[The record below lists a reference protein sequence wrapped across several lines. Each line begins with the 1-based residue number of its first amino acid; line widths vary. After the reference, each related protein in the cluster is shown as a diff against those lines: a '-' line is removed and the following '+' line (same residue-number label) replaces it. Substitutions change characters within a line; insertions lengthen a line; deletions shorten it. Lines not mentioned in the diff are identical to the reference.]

1 MNEILRRKL
10 FNKVMNA
17 NQPTGI
23 LASSPEMVETVQRR
37 ANGGSYK
44 APTSN
49 ILSNALRS
57 IRGLPAIRQ
66 AGDTS
71 GAGMPEFTGTSGG
84 TSMQRQAQMGDAIF
98 GGIDTPEYLR
108 FVESIKG
115 LPYAQQVK
123 AMQEAGYGATIGSK
137 IEDTSSIFSNPDAP
151 DVGILGAV
159 KDGKAISIQELL
171 GGTGKVARPKTTG
184 TQTRTASGVDS
195 LLGPEFK
202 SSDPRTD
209 AAMAVSSPR
218 ADTSADYVDQGDPRY
233 RPGTVPTASYGEDIV
248 DDEFT
253 TGVPQTSVTAET
265 APVIAA
271 AEKEV
276 AESTEPQA
284 TASNISTTF
293 DKLTAN
299 LNSILGGGKATEKIN
314 PQQAEKPSTH
324 AALAAKIA
332 EGPTAVEDVDLD
344 KIEELVSETTGFDP
358 EKSGEAKKG
367 AFWNAVITA
376 GLSIAAGESGNN
388 LTNIAKGLGFAFDQ
402 YGKAVGE
409 LTAQDRADQKEAR
422 ILRLSLIKDEKT
434 ANIAKAAKQD
444 QYNQQVFQNDLAL
457 KQDGDTVAHRERQNA
472 INVAQIYA
480 NAEIKMLEAVNTKA
494 YRDGDLDIKQQTLDE
509 ARDKALR
516 DAQPDHV
523 QSLLAVG
530 HAKMVDGTPK
540 LLPEYEEVYGPSFIP
555 EIIKLSALA
564 GSKGGNKLTDTD
576 DLTAAY
582 NQQYNFLSAAQ
593 ARILAEQTKSGNL
606 ENFGSV
612 NNAIQELFGIPIE
625 NQQSGGGQGSI
636 PEYNTQPSDEE
647 LGKLLQSGVT
657 QIKIGGKTY
666 PIQKN

>member
-1 MNEILRRKL
+1 MNEVLRRKL

-17 NQPTGI
+17 NQPAGI

-37 ANGGSYK
+37 ANGGSI
-44 APTSN
+44 ATNTSPRRVIAGQQMMRQTAGLPTQIPVVDSGPN
-49 ILSNALRS
+49 IFQRLFDARALKDARMFQGPPASGMNSTPLNVQQLARRGITSLGKQFSNAGDQIAADFNQIVDRGKAKAYQQELMRAQVLPAPFEKS
-57 IRGLPAIRQ
+57 AEGLP
-66 AGDTS
+66 S
-71 GAGMPEFTGTSGG
+71 GFPVVEDNT
-84 TSMQRQAQMGDAIF
+84 DAEINASETL
-98 GGIDTPEYLR
+98 IDSAL
-108 FVESIKG
+108 
-115 LPYAQQVK
+115 
-123 AMQEAGYGATIGSK
+123 
-137 IEDTSSIFSNPDAP
+137 
-151 DVGILGAV
+151 
-159 KDGKAISIQELL
+159 
-171 GGTGKVARPKTTG
+171 
-184 TQTRTASGVDS
+184 
-195 LLGPEFK
+195 
-202 SSDPRTD
+202 SSDD
-209 AAMAVSSPR
+209 AVVDIADSPMVGY
-218 ADTSADYVDQGDPRY
+218 D
-233 RPGTVPTASYGEDIV
+233 ASRDV
-248 DDEFT
+248 DDELENM
-253 TGVPQTSVTAET
+253 GSVTAVT

-276 AESTEPQA
+276 AESSKPQA

-299 LNSILGGGKATEKIN
+299 LNSILGGGSATEKIN
-314 PQQAEKPSTH
+314 PQQAEKTSTH
-324 AALAAKIA
+324 AAFAAKLA
-332 EGPTAVEDVDLD
+332 EGPTAVEEVDLD
-344 KIEELVSETTGFDP
+344 KIEELVSETTGYDP

-388 LTNIAKGLGFAFDQ
+388 LTNIAKGLGFAFNQ

-422 ILRLSLIKDEKT
+422 ILRLGLIKDEKT

-457 KQDGDTVAHRERQNA
+457 KQDGDIVAHRQRQND

-540 LLPEYEEVYGPSFIP
+540 LLPEYEKVYGPSFIP

-564 GSKGGNKLTDTD
+564 GSKGSNKLTDTD

-582 NQQYNFLSAAQ
+582 NQQYSFLSAAQ

-625 NQQSGGGQGSI
+625 KQQSGGGQQFTVGQIVNQAGSKFRI
-636 PEYNTQPSDEE
+636 TGFNQDGSPITEE
-647 LGKLLQSGVT
+647 
-657 QIKIGGKTY
+657 IK
-666 PIQKN
+666 

>member
-1 MNEILRRKL
+1 MNEVLRRKL

-17 NQPTGI
+17 NQPAGI

-37 ANGGSYK
+37 ANGGSI
-44 APTSN
+44 ATNTSPRRVIAGQQMMRQTAGLPTQIPVVDSGPN
-49 ILSNALRS
+49 IFQRLFDARALKDARMFQGPPASGMNSTPLNVQQLARRGITSLGKQFSNAGDQIAADFNQIVDRGKAKAYQQELMRAQVLPAPFEKS
-57 IRGLPAIRQ
+57 AEGLP
-66 AGDTS
+66 S
-71 GAGMPEFTGTSGG
+71 GFPVVEDNT
-84 TSMQRQAQMGDAIF
+84 DAEINASETL
-98 GGIDTPEYLR
+98 IDSAL
-108 FVESIKG
+108 
-115 LPYAQQVK
+115 
-123 AMQEAGYGATIGSK
+123 
-137 IEDTSSIFSNPDAP
+137 
-151 DVGILGAV
+151 
-159 KDGKAISIQELL
+159 
-171 GGTGKVARPKTTG
+171 
-184 TQTRTASGVDS
+184 
-195 LLGPEFK
+195 
-202 SSDPRTD
+202 SSDD
-209 AAMAVSSPR
+209 AVVDIADSPMVGY
-218 ADTSADYVDQGDPRY
+218 D
-233 RPGTVPTASYGEDIV
+233 ASRDV
-248 DDEFT
+248 DDELENM
-253 TGVPQTSVTAET
+253 GSVTAVT

-276 AESTEPQA
+276 AESSKPQA

-299 LNSILGGGKATEKIN
+299 LNSILGGGSATEKIN
-314 PQQAEKPSTH
+314 PQQAEKTSTH
-324 AALAAKIA
+324 AAFAAKLA
-332 EGPTAVEDVDLD
+332 EGPTAVEEVDLD
-344 KIEELVSETTGFDP
+344 KIEELVSETTGYDP

-388 LTNIAKGLGFAFDQ
+388 LTNIAKGLGFAFNQ

-422 ILRLSLIKDEKT
+422 ILRLGLIKDEKT

-457 KQDGDTVAHRERQNA
+457 KQDGDIVAHRQRQND

-494 YRDGDLDIKQQTLDE
+494 YRDGDLDIKQKTLE
-509 ARDKALR
+509 AASEKALR

-540 LLPEYEEVYGPSFIP
+540 LLPEYEKVYGPSFIP

-564 GSKGGNKLTDTD
+564 GSKGSNKLTDTD

-582 NQQYNFLSAAQ
+582 NQQYSFLSAAQ

-625 NQQSGGGQGSI
+625 KQQSGGGQQFTVGQIVNQAGSKFRI
-636 PEYNTQPSDEE
+636 TGFNQDGSPITEE
-647 LGKLLQSGVT
+647 
-657 QIKIGGKTY
+657 IK
-666 PIQKN
+666 

>member
-17 NQPTGI
+17 NQPAGI

>member
-1 MNEILRRKL
+1 MNEVLRRKL

-17 NQPTGI
+17 NQPAGI

-37 ANGGSYK
+37 AHGGYH

-57 IRGLPAIRQ
+57 VRGLPPIRQ

-71 GAGMPEFTGTSGG
+71 GAGMPEFTSASGG
-84 TSMQRQAQMGDAIF
+84 TSMQRQSQMGDAIL
-98 GGIDTPEYLR
+98 GGLRIPEYLKLIGR
-108 FVESIKG
+108 GAGTPGEMGDAILGDKVGPAITQGITSLGKQFSNAGDQIAADFNQIVDRGKAGAYKEHLRRQQVLPAPFENSAEG
-115 LPYAQQVK
+115 LPSGFPVV
-123 AMQEAGYGATIGSK
+123 
-137 IEDTSSIFSNPDAP
+137 EDNTDAE
-151 DVGILGAV
+151 IN
-159 KDGKAISIQELL
+159 
-171 GGTGKVARPKTTG
+171 
-184 TQTRTASGVDS
+184 ASETLIDS
-195 LLGPEFK
+195 AL
-202 SSDPRTD
+202 SSDD
-209 AAMAVSSPR
+209 AAVDIADSPMVGY
-218 ADTSADYVDQGDPRY
+218 D
-233 RPGTVPTASYGEDIV
+233 ASRDV
-248 DDEFT
+248 DDDLENM
-253 TGVPQTSVTAET
+253 GLATAET

-276 AESTEPQA
+276 ADSNEPQK

-314 PQQAEKPSTH
+314 PQQAAKPSTH

-388 LTNIAKGLGFAFDQ
+388 LTNIAKGLGFAFNQ

-422 ILRLSLIKDEKT
+422 VLRLSLIKDEKT

-457 KQDGDTVAHRERQNA
+457 KQDGDTVAYRERQNA

-480 NAEIKMLEAVNTKA
+480 NAEIKMMEAVNTKI
-494 YRDGDLDIKQQTLDE
+494 YRDGDLDIKRQTLDA
-509 ARDKALR
+509 ARDKAFR
-516 DAQPDHV
+516 EAQPDHV

-540 LLPEYEEVYGPSFIP
+540 LLPEYEEVYGPNFIP
-555 EIIKLSALA
+555 EIIRLSALA

-582 NQQYNFLSAAQ
+582 NQQYSFLSPAQ

-625 NQQSGGGQGSI
+625 KQQSGGGQKFTVGQIVNQAGSKFRI
-636 PEYNTQPSDEE
+636 TGFNQDGSPITEE
-647 LGKLLQSGVT
+647 
-657 QIKIGGKTY
+657 IK
-666 PIQKN
+666 

>member
-1 MNEILRRKL
+1 MNEVLRRKL

-17 NQPTGI
+17 NQPAGI

-37 ANGGSYK
+37 ANGGSI
-44 APTSN
+44 ATNTSPRRVIAGQQMMRQTAGLPTQIPVVDSGPN
-49 ILSNALRS
+49 IFQRLFDARALKDARMFQGPPASGMNSTPLNVQQLARRGITSLGKQFSNAGDQIAADFNQIVDRGKAKAYQQELMRAQVLPAPFEKS
-57 IRGLPAIRQ
+57 AEGLP
-66 AGDTS
+66 S
-71 GAGMPEFTGTSGG
+71 GFPVVEDNT
-84 TSMQRQAQMGDAIF
+84 DAEINASETL
-98 GGIDTPEYLR
+98 IDSAL
-108 FVESIKG
+108 
-115 LPYAQQVK
+115 
-123 AMQEAGYGATIGSK
+123 
-137 IEDTSSIFSNPDAP
+137 
-151 DVGILGAV
+151 
-159 KDGKAISIQELL
+159 
-171 GGTGKVARPKTTG
+171 
-184 TQTRTASGVDS
+184 
-195 LLGPEFK
+195 
-202 SSDPRTD
+202 SSDD
-209 AAMAVSSPR
+209 AVVDIADSPMVGY
-218 ADTSADYVDQGDPRY
+218 D
-233 RPGTVPTASYGEDIV
+233 ASRDV
-248 DDEFT
+248 DDELENM
-253 TGVPQTSVTAET
+253 GSVTAVT

-276 AESTEPQA
+276 AESSKPQA

-314 PQQAEKPSTH
+314 PQQAEKTSTH
-324 AALAAKIA
+324 AAFAAKLA
-332 EGPTAVEDVDLD
+332 EGPTAVEEVDLD
-344 KIEELVSETTGFDP
+344 KIEELVSETTGYDP
-358 EKSGEAKKG
+358 EKSGKAKKG

-388 LTNIAKGLGFAFDQ
+388 LTNIAKGLGFAFNQ

-422 ILRLSLIKDEKT
+422 ILRLGLIKDEKT

-457 KQDGDTVAHRERQNA
+457 KQDGDIVAHRQRQND

-494 YRDGDLDIKQQTLDE
+494 YRDGDLDIKQKTLE
-509 ARDKALR
+509 AASEKALR

-540 LLPEYEEVYGPSFIP
+540 LLPEYEKVYGPSFIP

-564 GSKGGNKLTDTD
+564 GSKGSNKLTDTD

-582 NQQYNFLSAAQ
+582 NQQYSFLSAAQ

-625 NQQSGGGQGSI
+625 KQQSGGGQQFTVGQIVNQAGSKFRI
-636 PEYNTQPSDEE
+636 TGFNQDGSPITEE
-647 LGKLLQSGVT
+647 
-657 QIKIGGKTY
+657 IK
-666 PIQKN
+666 